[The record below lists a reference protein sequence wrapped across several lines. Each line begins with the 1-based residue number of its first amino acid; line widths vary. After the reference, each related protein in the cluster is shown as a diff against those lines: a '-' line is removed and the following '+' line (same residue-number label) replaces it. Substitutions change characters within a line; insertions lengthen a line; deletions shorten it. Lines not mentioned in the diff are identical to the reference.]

1 MRQQG
6 GQTEGISIAIAG
18 NKADLEG
25 KREVSVEMASS
36 YAQEI
41 GAVFIETSAKE
52 NLNVLDL
59 FVQLGRKLPP
69 VKAVVAGTVKPKVID
84 SHRKSE
90 SCC

>member
-1 MRQQG
+1 
-6 GQTEGISIAIAG
+6 
-18 NKADLEG
+18 
-25 KREVSVEMASS
+25 MAAT

-41 GAVFIETSAKE
+41 GAVYIETSAKE

-69 VKAVVAGTVKPKVID
+69 VKAANTGIVKPKVID
-84 SHRKSE
+84 SHNKTES